1 MLRQKRAVCI
11 CSTASVNI
19 FYYCRIFHRKPV
31 VMSETDPLFSI
42 RSPVTVGSGKCR
54 SYLGL
59 LYVDDDSM
67 SLEDFDKIFTT
78 FMAER
83 HICASGEY
91 YA

>member
-1 MLRQKRAVCI
+1 ML
-11 CSTASVNI
+11 
-19 FYYCRIFHRKPV
+19 
-31 VMSETDPLFSI
+31 D
-42 RSPVTVGSGKCR
+42 
-54 SYLGL
+54 L

-83 HICASGEY
+83 HICVSAEY

>member
-1 MLRQKRAVCI
+1 MQYGQCKYFLLLPYLPSQTCFDVRDRSSIFDPITRHRRFREMWIML
-11 CSTASVNI
+11 
-19 FYYCRIFHRKPV
+19 
-31 VMSETDPLFSI
+31 D
-42 RSPVTVGSGKCR
+42 
-54 SYLGL
+54 L

-83 HICASGEY
+83 HICVSGEY